1 MNLIYPLRIREMLNL
16 SHLQLN
22 ANFKIQGKISKILCC
37 LTHNLNINILK
48 ISKNYNTRMKRKIL
62 NGYIL
67 DILSIIPI
75 IKFINTNYTIPVLN
89 GLVRKFKFF
98 WYYDT

>member
-1 MNLIYPLRIREMLNL
+1 
-16 SHLQLN
+16 
-22 ANFKIQGKISKILCC
+22 
-37 LTHNLNINILK
+37 
-48 ISKNYNTRMKRKIL
+48 MKRKIL